1 MEGQPRSRQIFKRIK
16 ESLIPKKA
24 RLKKEVSEEDI
35 KTLIN
40 QGNENGLIDQTA
52 KDMLYGVFSFDDK
65 TALEIMTPRATVV
78 SVEVKKS
85 GKAVLD

>member
-40 QGNENGLIDQTA
+40 QGNENGLIDQT
-52 KDMLYGVFSFDDK
+52 LWCLF
-65 TALEIMTPRATVV
+65 I
-78 SVEVKKS
+78 
-85 GKAVLD
+85 